1 MALTDGII
9 GCWSPSLGASG
20 YRLLDRS
27 RYANHGVLTNMD
39 AGTDWVGSAKGV
51 ALSYSSTK
59 RVQTGKP
66 VLSGTGAWTIEA
78 WIYPTGTTGFRAIA
92 GNYGAA
98 NGTGVQIGVL
108 ATTNLLSV
116 YYGSASIASTSAA
129 AANSWTHVA
138 VTRIGNAVQW
148 YVNGVPA
155 GSGTN
160 TGTVGSALNWA
171 IGNGVDYAGE
181 QFVGTIGD
189 TAVFTLAKTAGEIM
203 EICRRGNGAIGREL
217 TGQTRRRT
225 YGFVA
230 AGFRPYWAARR
241 TQIIGGGVK

>member
-1 MALTDGII
+1 MAITDGIV

-27 RYANHGVLTNMD
+27 GRGNHGTLTNM
-39 AGTDWVGSAKGV
+39 ASTDWTGTAKGV
-51 ALSYSSTK
+51 ALSYSGTK

-78 WIYPTGTTGFRAIA
+78 WIYPTGTTGFRTIC

-98 NGTGVQIGVL
+98 NTTGVQIGVTASANTL
-108 ATTNLLSV
+108 NL

-129 AANSWTHVA
+129 AANVWTHVA
-138 VTRIGNAVQW
+138 VTRIANTVQW

-160 TGTVGSALNWA
+160 TGTVGSALSWA

-181 QFVGTIGD
+181 QFIGAIGD

-203 EICRRGNGAIGREL
+203 DLYRRGNGAIGRAL

-241 TQIIGGGVK
+241 TQIIGGGVR